1 MSKIIEKV
9 EKLSI
14 PAAIT
19 RGLIVFPEI
28 NLGFEIMNRPKA
40 VKAVERAQSGNG
52 LIFLVSQNDPETETP
67 KSAEDIYK
75 IGTVAKV
82 KQSIKLPDGNMR
94 ILVEGIARAELL
106 SCDFSKDFCTCEV
119 LKKNIFLESDGG
131 IKSQAI
137 ISEAMKVLDRYARYI
152 PRFSN
157 ELVMILQ
164 SIKNPGLFA
173 DFVATN
179 IYLNF
184 ERKQRL
190 LEEFDPYKRLELLCV
205 YLQREIEVLE
215 VEEQIHKR
223 VKGQIDKN
231 QRDYFLREQLKALQT
246 ELGED
251 AENPDNEIEQ
261 YEKKLS
267 KLELESEVREKIGK
281 EIARLKKTPSNSPE
295 STVIRNYLDLCF
307 EVPWNKKTKDSANI
321 FTAERILNEDHDGL
335 DKVKERILEFVA
347 VKQNQPE
354 LRGQILCL
362 AGPPGVGKTSIAASV
377 ARALNRKYTR
387 VSLGGVRDEADIRGH
402 RRTYIGSM
410 PGRIINAVKDAG
422 VLNPL
427 ILLDEVDK
435 LGQGAHGDPSAAL
448 LEVLDSEQNK
458 AFRDHFL
465 ELPLDLSDCMFI
477 ATANMTDLVPRP
489 LLDRMEVIQITSYTR
504 DEKHAIA
511 ENHLVGKQVR
521 KHGLNKSKFKIT
533 DDALYELIDYYTRE
547 AGVRNLERELASLCR
562 KAVKKMLTDGRK
574 SITVNIKVLVEL
586 LGHRKFKEDE
596 HLREDSVGVVNG
608 LAWTAMGGDL
618 LQVEV
623 VTCDGTGKIELTG
636 SLGDVMKE
644 SARTAISFIRSVAD
658 KYNIDREFYKNK
670 DIHIHFPEGA
680 VPKDG
685 PSAGIT
691 IATAIFSQLT
701 GYPVRSDVAMTGEIS
716 LRGRVLPIGG
726 LKEKTV
732 AAHRSKIKDVIIPEV
747 NMPDLDEIDEAVRG
761 SLNFIPV
768 KNAEKVFENAVIF
781 PTDKPIQM
789 LCAQSEQAEKMD
801 RFNNYMPVIPDTMGI
816 GRITD
821 IGENNG
827 QRV

>member
-1 MSKIIEKV
+1 MSKIIERV
-9 EKLSI
+9 EKLSL
-14 PAAIT
+14 PAVIIWGGT
-19 RGLIVFPEI
+19 VGTVFPGI
-28 NLGFEIMNRPKA
+28 NIGFEIRNRPKA
-40 VKAVERAQSGNG
+40 IKAVKDAQDGNG
-52 LIFLVSQNDPETETP
+52 LVFVVSQIKPETEDP
-67 KSAEDIYK
+67 AFDDIYK
-75 IGTVAKV
+75 VGTVAKV

-94 ILVEGIARAELL
+94 VFAEGIARAELL
-106 SCDFSKDFCTCEV
+106 SCNAGKDFYMCDV
-119 LKKNIFLESDGG
+119 LKKNIFLDNDGG
-131 IKSQAI
+131 IRSQAT
-137 ISEAMKVLDRYARYI
+137 ISEAMRIFEGYARYI
-152 PRFSN
+152 PRRLSDEFIIN
-157 ELVMILQ
+157 LQ
-164 SIKNPGLFA
+164 HIKNPGLFA
-173 DFVATN
+173 DFIATN
-179 IYLNF
+179 VYFPL
-184 ERKQRL
+184 EKKQLL

-205 YLQREIEVLE
+205 FLQKEIEVLE
-215 VEEQIHKR
+215 VEEQVHKR
-223 VKGQIDKN
+223 VKVQIDKN
-231 QRDYFLREQLKALQT
+231 QRDYFLREQLRALQA
-246 ELGED
+246 ELGEG
-251 AENPDNEIEQ
+251 EEGDNEIIEYQ
-261 YEKKLS
+261 KKLDELAGTLNGEVYEK
-267 KLELESEVREKIGK
+267 IDK
-281 EIARLKKTPSNSPE
+281 EIAKLKKTPYHSPE

-307 EVPWNKKTKDSANI
+307 EIPWDNKTEDSADI
-321 FTAERILNEDHDGL
+321 AVAEMVLNEDHDGL

-347 VKQNQPE
+347 VRQNQPE

-435 LGQGAHGDPSAAL
+435 LGHGAHGDPSAAL

-465 ELPLDLSDCMFI
+465 ELPIDLSDCMFI
-477 ATANMTDLVPRP
+477 ATANMLDSVPRP

-511 ENHLVGKQVR
+511 KNHLVGKQAK

-562 KAVKKMLTDGRK
+562 KSVKKMLTSGKK
-574 SITVNIKVLVEL
+574 SITVNVNILVEL
-586 LGHRKFKEDE
+586 LGQRKFKEDE
-596 HLREDSVGVVNG
+596 QLREDSVGVVNG

-623 VTCDGTGKIELTG
+623 ITCEGTGKIELTG

-644 SARTAISFIRSVAD
+644 SARTAISFIRSIAD
-658 KYNIDREFYKNK
+658 KYDIDTEFYKNK

-680 VPKDG
+680 IPKDG

-732 AAHRSKIKDVIIPEV
+732 AAHRSKIKDVIIPEI
-747 NMPDLDEIDEAVRG
+747 NIPDLAEIDKAVRDN
-761 SLNFIPV
+761 LNFIPV
-768 KNAEKVFENAVIF
+768 KSAEKVFENAVIF
-781 PTDKPIQM
+781 P
-789 LCAQSEQAEKMD
+789 LA
-801 RFNNYMPVIPDTMGI
+801 
-816 GRITD
+816 
-821 IGENNG
+821 
-827 QRV
+827 